1 MDLREDGTFLWAYS
15 QGDQTQRVTGVW
27 DVDDKGI
34 LAMEMNDD
42 GVMLAQVLFKGG
54 KLDFY
59 MIGDTEGTPPL
70 EFTKG

>member
-1 MDLREDGTFLWAYS
+1 
-15 QGDQTQRVTGVW
+15 
-27 DVDDKGI
+27 VDDQGI

-42 GVMLAQVLFKGG
+42 GVMLAQVLFKDG

>member
-1 MDLREDGTFLWAYS
+1 MDLKQDGTFSWTYS
-15 QGDQTQRVTGVW
+15 QGSQSQQVTGIW
-27 DVDDKGI
+27 NVDDKGV

-42 GVMLAQVLFKGG
+42 GVMLAQALFKDG

-59 MIGDTEGTPPL
+59 MIGDTEGQPPL